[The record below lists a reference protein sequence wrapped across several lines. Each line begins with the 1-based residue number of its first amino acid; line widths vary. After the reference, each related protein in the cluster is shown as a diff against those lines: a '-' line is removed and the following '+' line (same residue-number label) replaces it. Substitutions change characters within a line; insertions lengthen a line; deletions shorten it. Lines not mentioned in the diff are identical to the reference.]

1 MERLLWFWV
10 WLATSYCRR
19 LYLVVLTDC
28 TYSIL
33 PRTAESLSFS
43 FRCREKLFQLT
54 IHKKADFEGGRKVDY
69 LIFVLT
75 HSPARG
81 WLFSVPIPSQSVRYN
96 TTNNFD
102 TKQTISVTF
111 LKTKKRLNKSIA
123 FLHKQIYNN
132 VFQFTDFHLTINKGC
147 RNIFPH
153 PLLTI
158 VFYSN
163 STITNQFCLEIIC
176 CRVRFSFDFLIYPY
190 YPAYMG

>member
-19 LYLVVLTDC
+19 LYLVVLTGC

-54 IHKKADFEGGRKVDY
+54 LHKKADFEGGRKVDY
-69 LIFVLT
+69 LIFVST

-81 WLFSVPIPSQSVRYN
+81 
-96 TTNNFD
+96 
-102 TKQTISVTF
+102 
-111 LKTKKRLNKSIA
+111 
-123 FLHKQIYNN
+123 
-132 VFQFTDFHLTINKGC
+132 LTINKGC

-163 STITNQFCLEIIC
+163 STTTNQFCLEIIC
-176 CRVRFSFDFLIYPY
+176 CCICLSFDSLICPY
-190 YPAYMG
+190 YPACIS

>member
-1 MERLLWFWV
+1 MRAAEKSITWF
-10 WLATSYCRR
+10 
-19 LYLVVLTDC
+19 
-28 TYSIL
+28 
-33 PRTAESLSFS
+33 
-43 FRCREKLFQLT
+43 LFQLT
-54 IHKKADFEGGRKVDY
+54 APQG
-69 LIFVLT
+69 
-75 HSPARG
+75 G
-81 WLFSVPIPSQSVRYN
+81 WLFSLPIPSQSVRYN

-132 VFQFTDFHLTINKGC
+132 VFQLTDFHLTINKGC

-163 STITNQFCLEIIC
+163 SFSGLIFHINLMLSGVEI
-176 CRVRFSFDFLIYPY
+176 VSFWYVFTSRQC
-190 YPAYMG
+190 GF

>member
-1 MERLLWFWV
+1 MRAAEKSITWF
-10 WLATSYCRR
+10 
-19 LYLVVLTDC
+19 
-28 TYSIL
+28 
-33 PRTAESLSFS
+33 
-43 FRCREKLFQLT
+43 LFQLT
-54 IHKKADFEGGRKVDY
+54 APQG
-69 LIFVLT
+69 
-75 HSPARG
+75 G

-111 LKTKKRLNKSIA
+111 WKQKGDWINQSP

-132 VFQFTDFHLTINKGC
+132 VFQLSDFHLTNNKGC

-163 STITNQFCLEIIC
+163 STTTNQFCLEIIC
-176 CRVRFSFDFLIYPY
+176 CCICLSFDSLICPY
-190 YPAYMG
+190 YPACIS